1 MVSEL
6 SNQTVKAL
14 YKTGSYYGRVIE
26 DLPAKQTVLVEILAV
41 DKHPVQGDLH
51 HPKEVDVPLF
61 HERKALSFREKANMP
76 RHTVK
81 PFDGHVPEYNESLKS
96 SLETMKVELRS
107 EKSEWSLHALKALE
121 AVEKDYPK
129 A

>member
-1 MVSEL
+1 MSEL
-6 SNQTVKAL
+6 TNQTVKAL

-26 DLPAKQTVLVEILAV
+26 DHPTKQTVLVEILAV
-41 DKHPVQGDLH
+41 EKHPVQGDLH
-51 HPKEVDVPLF
+51 HPKEVNVPLF

-81 PFDGHVPEYNESLKS
+81 PFDSEIPEYNESLKH
-96 SLETMKVELRS
+96 SLETMKTELKN
-107 EKSEWSLHALKALE
+107 EDTDWSFHALKALE
-121 AVEKDYPK
+121 AVEKDYPI